1 MISYKEFEDYM
12 LRLKRI
18 IEADEKVDSALKEV
32 SPEFGGFHNEIAIDL
47 VLDMLKRL
55 THDEFDNIDY
65 YIWDTNWGED
75 WVNGMIT
82 DEKGNDIPMK
92 TLKDLYELLE
102 EQYED

>member
-12 LRLKRI
+12 LRLKCI
-18 IEADEKVDSALKEV
+18 IEADTKVDSALREV

-55 THDEFDNIDY
+55 THDEFDNISY
-65 YIWDTNWGED
+65 YIWDTNWGEN
-75 WVNGMIT
+75 WVSGMIT

>member
-12 LRLKRI
+12 LRLKRL

-55 THDEFDNIDY
+55 THDEFDNISY
-65 YIWDTNWGED
+65 YIWDTNWGEE
-75 WVNGMIT
+75 WEEGMIT
-82 DEKGNDIPMK
+82 DEDGKDIPMK
-92 TLKDLYELLE
+92 TLKDLYKVLE